1 MADVAAPTSRPDRP
15 TAFLFDLDG
24 TLISSDPLHRAV
36 FAEVLAPWGVDMTED
51 AYARHVHG
59 RLNADIFADL
69 APGGD
74 PVSLGEAKE
83 AEFRR
88 RLGDSAPPVA
98 GVPAFLDA
106 AEAAGIRVA
115 VVTNAPRANAEAML
129 TAIGQRPRFAVVI
142 AEGDAHAAKPDP
154 APYLLAAARLGV
166 EPDACVVFEDSPA
179 GIRAGLAAGARVVGL
194 ATSLPPADLLAL
206 GASLAVA
213 DYTDERLAALTGHR
227 TGVAP

>member
-1 MADVAAPTSRPDRP
+1 MADPTGRPA
-15 TAFLFDLDG
+15 AFLFDLDG
-24 TLISSDPLHRAV
+24 TLIFSDPLHRAV
-36 FAEVLAPWGVDMTED
+36 FAEVLAPWGVDLTEA
-51 AYARHVHG
+51 AYARYIHG

-74 PVSLGEAKE
+74 PVALGEAKE

-88 RLGDSAPPVA
+88 RLGGSAPPLA
-98 GVPAFLDA
+98 GLPAFLDA
-106 AEAAGIRVA
+106 AQAAGIAIA

-129 TAIGQRPRFAVVI
+129 TAIGQRARFDVVI
-142 AEGDAHAAKPDP
+142 AEGDARAAKPDP
-154 APYLLAAARLGV
+154 APYLLAAARLRV
-166 EPDACVVFEDSPA
+166 DPDACIVFEDSPA